1 MGTALYEL
9 CYGRE
14 GINHKLFMLIN
25 HADLPFL
32 DILMPLITTIGGAG
46 FFYLYFAL
54 MVVVYVADSKLMPG
68 RYLVVY
74 AVATMLALF
83 VENLLKEFFH
93 VPRPAMAIGVEQ
105 IRILGEIKK
114 YNSLPSGHAVFSFMT
129 AYVLSSGRSA
139 RWKWAF
145 FSVASIVSYSRV
157 YVGAHYPLDVIAG
170 TAVGVACGFTVWKL
184 YLFVAGTV
192 RRGRSGD

>member
-1 MGTALYEL
+1 MDTAFYEL

-14 GINHKLFMLIN
+14 GINHRLFMLIN

-32 DILMPLITTIGGAG
+32 DTLMPVITLLGGAR

-54 MVVVYVADSKLMPG
+54 MAVAYVADRKLMPG

-74 AVATMLALF
+74 AAATMLALLA
-83 VENLLKEFFH
+83 ENLLKEFFH

-105 IRILGEIKK
+105 IRVLGEIKK

-129 AYVLSSGRSA
+129 AFVLSYGRSV
-139 RWKWAF
+139 RWKLGLF
-145 FSVASIVSYSRV
+145 FLAALVAYSRI
-157 YVGAHYPLDVIAG
+157 YVGAHYPLDVAG
-170 TAVGVACGFTVWKL
+170 GAAVGVACGFFVWKL
-184 YLFVAGTV
+184 YGVVADSV
-192 RRGRSGD
+192 KRKISDD

>member
-1 MGTALYEL
+1 MNTAFYEL

-32 DILMPLITTIGGAG
+32 DSLMPVVTLLGGSRV
-46 FFYLYFAL
+46 FYLYFAL
-54 MVVVYVADSKLMPG
+54 MAVVYVADRKLMPG

-74 AVATMLALF
+74 AVATMLALL
-83 VENLLKEFFH
+83 VEYLLKEFFH

-105 IRILGEIKK
+105 IRVLGEIKK

-139 RWKWAF
+139 RWKWAL
-145 FSVASIVSYSRV
+145 FSAASLVAYSRV
-157 YVGAHYPLDVIAG
+157 YVGAHYPLDVVVGA
-170 TAVGVACGFTVWKL
+170 AVGIACGFTVWKL
-184 YLFVAGTV
+184 YLLTAGTV